1 MNWKELVANSHYQ
14 TAVRVQQE
22 LTQGHIQESQA
33 GLEELIAALG
43 RAEKRALT
51 SQLTRLMMHII
62 KWKIQPQRRSRSWIF
77 TISSARVEITEI
89 LEYEPHL
96 KSQVSVLWDKC
107 FKTACRFA
115 QDETGLKP
123 TLQKLS
129 WQEVF
134 EDEYNLEE

>member
-51 SQLTRLMMHII
+51 SRVV
-62 KWKIQPQRRSRSWIF
+62 SRN
-77 TISSARVEITEI
+77 
-89 LEYEPHL
+89 L
-96 KSQVSVLWDKC
+96 KC
-107 FKTACRFA
+107 YFA
-115 QDETGLKP
+115 KMRI
-123 TLQKLS
+123 
-129 WQEVF
+129 
-134 EDEYNLEE
+134 